1 VFRTPSGKRLLIRF
15 CGPGDLLEGALSEEH
30 VVSAVAVDG
39 AVVSF
44 IPHKSALGLLKR
56 QPELAVEV
64 GCRLVRD
71 RHMLLDRLAYFA
83 YGGVRERLARGLLE
97 LGKHYGVRYEQ
108 GLLIDLPLSRQD
120 LAELLGCSRQTA
132 SEELHKLV
140 GMRLIQ
146 LRQGTIIL
154 TDMEGLRRLR

>member
-1 VFRTPSGKRLLIRF
+1 M
-15 CGPGDLLEGALSEEH
+15 
-30 VVSAVAVDG
+30 SAVAVGG
-39 AVVSF
+39 AVLSF
-44 IPHKSALGLLKR
+44 ILHKSALGLLKR

-64 GCRLVRD
+64 GRRLVQD
-71 RHMLLDRLAYFA
+71 RHMLLGRLAYFA

-97 LGKHYGVRYEQ
+97 LGKYYGVRYEQ

-120 LAELLGCSRQTA
+120 LAELLGCSRQRA
-132 SEELHKLV
+132 SEELHKPV